1 MRPLCVDLDGTLMA
15 SDVLEESLLLY
26 LHDSPFHAIPLL
38 AWFFKGRPF
47 LKSRL
52 GQKVNLDPKTLPYHE
67 HFLAFLK
74 EERAKGRPLYLVT
87 ASDEKPAEEIA
98 RHLCLFDGVMAS
110 DGVTNLRAHAKADA
124 LVARFGEKGFDY
136 AGNSS
141 HDLPVWEKCKIAIA
155 VETPSGVLEQLKAF
169 QPNAIIMTEEKAA
182 TSWLDFLS
190 PAQFVV
196 ALFAFLFYVCPFFVK
211 NPPSLLTCML
221 ALVCLGVFSNLAVLG
236 ADLVTMR
243 SMPLNPL
250 RRRRFL
256 FAIGACDLPMAFKT
270 LGALFALYVLTTFFL
285 PLSYS
290 LWVLVIGTAL
300 FWHECQ
306 DDPHPMDVSAPHVAI
321 DTGLIFARAVGGLM
335 LV

>member
-1 MRPLCVDLDGTLMA
+1 
-15 SDVLEESLLLY
+15 
-26 LHDSPFHAIPLL
+26 
-38 AWFFKGRPF
+38 
-47 LKSRL
+47 
-52 GQKVNLDPKTLPYHE
+52 
-67 HFLAFLK
+67 
-74 EERAKGRPLYLVT
+74 
-87 ASDEKPAEEIA
+87 
-98 RHLCLFDGVMAS
+98 
-110 DGVTNLRAHAKADA
+110 
-124 LVARFGEKGFDY
+124 VARFGEKGFDY

-141 HDLPVWEKCKIAIA
+141 HDLPVWEKCETAIA
-155 VETPSGVLEQLKAF
+155 VETPTGVLEQLKTF
-169 QPNAIIMTEEKAA
+169 QPNALIMTEEKTA
-182 TSWLDFLS
+182 TSWLDFLN

-211 NPPSLLTCML
+211 ERPTFLTCML
-221 ALVCLGVFSNLAVLG
+221 ALVCLGALSNLAVLG

-256 FAIGACDLPMAFKT
+256 FAIGVFDLPMAFKT
-270 LGALFALYVLTTFFL
+270 LGGLFALYIITALFL

-290 LWVLVIGTAL
+290 LWVLVIGAAL

-306 DDPHPMDVSAPHVAI
+306 DDPHPMDLSAPHAAI